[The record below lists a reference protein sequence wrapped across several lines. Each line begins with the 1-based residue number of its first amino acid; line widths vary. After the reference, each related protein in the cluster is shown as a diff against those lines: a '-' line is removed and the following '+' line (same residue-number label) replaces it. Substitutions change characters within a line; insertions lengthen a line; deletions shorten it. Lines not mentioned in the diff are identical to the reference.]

1 MTTLAG
7 FGDDALRV
15 GVAAQLAGRCGPGR
29 DGNHH
34 PRNPSGCHVG
44 EPPISAVGIDPTT
57 TKFGTSTTTNLTKV
71 LPRLTRGD
79 GGGCPILVVSICART
94 V

>member
-1 MTTLAG
+1 MCIRDRIIDGAVMITMTRADLRALA
-7 FGDDALRV
+7 L
-15 GVAAQLAGRCGPGR
+15 
-29 DGNHH
+29 
-34 PRNPSGCHVG
+34 
-44 EPPISAVGIDPTT
+44 SADPTT
-57 TKFGTSTTTNLTKV
+57 TKFGTSTTTNLIKV